1 MHRIPAG
8 HGQRTRQSARPPRR
22 RSERDAAAKAGHLV
36 MHLDAE
42 PGSRIVENQAHDF
55 AAEFLM
61 PSAEILA
68 ELPQRLD
75 WEELYALKRRW
86 GTSLKALVY
95 RAHAF
100 GAFRET
106 THKRAMMMLSQHGDP
121 EPCDLGPREA
131 PLLLEKAVRLCE
143 ETGVSF
149 DELVSRSGLP
159 FELANEVYA
168 TAPMTRPRLAVDVS
182 EGEKPTVP
190 EVLTL
195 FPS

>member
-1 MHRIPAG
+1 
-8 HGQRTRQSARPPRR
+8 
-22 RSERDAAAKAGHLV
+22 

-42 PGSRIVENQAHDF
+42 PGSRIIENQAHDF

-75 WEELYALKRRW
+75 WEVLYALKRRW
-86 GTSLKALVY
+86 GTSLKAIVY
-95 RAHAF
+95 RAHAL
-100 GAFRET
+100 GAFRDAT
-106 THKRAMMMLSQHGDP
+106 YKRATMMLSQNGDP

-131 PLLLEKAVRLCE
+131 PLLLERAVRLCE

-149 DELVSRSGLP
+149 DELVARSGLP

-168 TAPMTRPRLAVDVS
+168 TATMTRPRLALSVD
-182 EGEKPTVP
+182 EGDVATDEP
-190 EVLTL
+190 EVLQL
-195 FPS
+195 FPG